1 MKKITSQ
8 IFVAVVCAFLGFLLA
23 HQFKLLNEKNKE
35 NKIVQ
40 NLDIIAE
47 IEALKKEKEEFLE
60 SNNVL
65 SEKLKQLE
73 ETVAKDG
80 AVEGEIKKQLDNTR
94 MNLGLVDVKGP
105 GVVITIT
112 PKTNIFGSNNSTAT
126 RIISEE
132 EIAYIVNSLKFA
144 KAEAISVNDY
154 RITPQSGIRNSG
166 NWIWIGSAGRIDPN
180 DKIVIKAIG
189 DKQALK
195 NAVTFVGVLEYQAL
209 QNYNSEVKE
218 SDEIIINKTTQSLTS
233 EFVKPIN

>member
-8 IFVAVVCAFLGFLLA
+8 VFVAVVCAFLGFLLA

-35 NKIVQ
+35 NKITQ

-47 IEALKKEKEEFLE
+47 IEALKKEKEEYLE
-60 SNNVL
+60 SNNEL

-112 PKTNIFGSNNSTAT
+112 SKTNIFGSNNSTAT

-166 NWIWIGSAGRIDPN
+166 NWIWVGSAGRIDPN

>member
-112 PKTNIFGSNNSTAT
+112 PKTNIFGSNNSTTT

>member
-8 IFVAVVCAFLGFLLA
+8 IFVAIVCAFLGFLLA

-112 PKTNIFGSNNSTAT
+112 QKTNIFGSNNSTTT

-166 NWIWIGSAGRIDPN
+166 NWVWVGSAGRIDPN

-233 EFVKPIN
+233 EFVKPVN

>member
-60 SNNVL
+60 SNNIL

-112 PKTNIFGSNNSTAT
+112 PKTNIFGSNNSTTT